1 MSDLFQQESPL
12 VQIEFSE
19 PKGAAPRIEEK
30 PFNGYLNLRG
40 RSDHTGCSEWR
51 RRPRPIP

>member
-40 RSDHTGCSEWR
+40 RSDHTGSEWR